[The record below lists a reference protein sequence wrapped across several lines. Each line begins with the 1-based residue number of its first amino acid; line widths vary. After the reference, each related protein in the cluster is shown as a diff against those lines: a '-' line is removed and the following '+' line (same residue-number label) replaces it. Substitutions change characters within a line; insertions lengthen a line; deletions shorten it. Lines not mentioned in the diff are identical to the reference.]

1 LQTKDG
7 AQDMRAVEGADA
19 SISFMEKKEDVGEV
33 RS

>member
-1 LQTKDG
+1 VGKDV
-7 AQDMRAVEGADA
+7 RAVEGADA